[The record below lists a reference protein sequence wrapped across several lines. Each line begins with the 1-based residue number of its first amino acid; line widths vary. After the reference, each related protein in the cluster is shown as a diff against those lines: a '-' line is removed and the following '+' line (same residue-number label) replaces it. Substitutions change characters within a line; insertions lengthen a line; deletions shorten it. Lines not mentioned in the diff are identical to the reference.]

1 MLNSDANCWKRARW
15 RYWPDLLILSQLP
28 WGSHVKA
35 ALWKMQSSHSP
46 PPHPPKIF
54 SSGKFTLFLGK
65 LLRDVVLILLIQE
78 KSAFLITARLLN
90 VQMKWN
96 YDFFHAQSAHWE
108 VPKGRESCLRR
119 SFRHLK
125 LLNITFVID
134 FKVLKQKVFVAFS
147 LSFLGL
153 LALSSFC
160 QLLGN

>member
-1 MLNSDANCWKRARW
+1 MSKVA
-15 RYWPDLLILSQLP
+15 LLTRFAHPLSVAVGITCKSSP
-28 WGSHVKA
+28 VKNAVEPSHP
-35 ALWKMQSSHSP
+35 S
-46 PPHPPKIF
+46 KIF